1 MADSHLSV
9 ENKPEVFYNST
20 GKYYKI
26 YHDTPSGN
34 IELTLPESQILFN
47 IVSTIKDDGT
57 VISFNVIPKSDLSNL
72 YQQIGF
78 SNKSEDAVFVYP
90 IFTQAA
96 YSYNG
101 FYDYYHKKCDS
112 KCLTVS
118 IPSNF
123 DGTYSSSI
131 VAASVLHLLNYSFI
145 TDIDIDRNPEIL
157 QKYDTIILLHNE
169 YVTSNEFYAI
179 TKHPHVIYLYPN
191 ALYAEV
197 KSDYTN
203 GTITLIRGHG
213 YPDGKIQNGFN
224 WKNENTKFE
233 YDLECKSWNFT
244 SVGNGKMLN
253 CYPDYAILYDKSLL
267 NTLKESSTTSIP
279 EFGST
284 VNVIIMLSIIG
295 MIVFSSKFKFKL

>member
-20 GKYYKI
+20 GKYYTI
-26 YHDTPSGN
+26 HHGTSSGS

-47 IVSTIKDDGT
+47 MVSTIKDDGT
-57 VISFNVIPKSDLSNL
+57 VISFNIMPKPDLSSL

-78 SNKSEDAVFVYP
+78 SNKSKNIVFVYP

-96 YSYNG
+96 YSDNG
-101 FYDYYHKKCDS
+101 FYDYYSKKCDS
-112 KCLTVS
+112 RCLTVS

-131 VAASVLHLLNYSFI
+131 VAASVLNLLNYSFI
-145 TDIDIDRNPEIL
+145 TDIDVDKNPGIL
-157 QKYDTIILLHNE
+157 QKYDTVILLHNE
-169 YVTSNEFYAI
+169 YVTRNEFYAI
-179 TKHPHVIYLYPN
+179 TNHSHVIYLYPN

-197 KSDYTN
+197 KSNYTDD
-203 GTITLIRGHG
+203 TITLIKGHG
-213 YPDGKIQNGFN
+213 YPDGKIQNGFG
-224 WKNENTKFE
+224 WKNENTRFE

-244 SVGNGKMLN
+244 SVDNGKMLN

-267 NTLKESSTTSIP
+267 NALKESSTTSIP

-284 VNVIIMLSIIG
+284 VNVITILSIIG
-295 MIVFSSKFKFKL
+295 MIVFSSKFKL